1 MPPPACRSPRLT
13 TAKRKIRSWPL
24 FRWCPCYAKYV
35 YVHSSA
41 VSNVVI
47 DVNQIELSGVTV
59 NH

>member
-1 MPPPACRSPRLT
+1 MAAFPVV
-13 TAKRKIRSWPL
+13 PL
-24 FRWCPCYAKYV
+24 FYAKYV

-59 NH
+59 NS